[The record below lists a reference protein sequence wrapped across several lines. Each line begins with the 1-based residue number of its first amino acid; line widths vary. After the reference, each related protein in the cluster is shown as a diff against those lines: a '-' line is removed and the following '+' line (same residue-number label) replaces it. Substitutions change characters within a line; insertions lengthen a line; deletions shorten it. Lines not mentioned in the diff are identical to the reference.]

1 MHGACALYKQVRWAM
16 YQLFES
22 LAYAHAATPKAVMHR
37 DIKVGVPFV
46 RTVLLNLPLILL

>member
-1 MHGACALYKQVRWAM
+1 M